1 MVSSSDHFNI
11 AHYEHD
17 SLIYGPGKRF
27 VVWFQGCNLACQG
40 CWNKQM
46 WSFKPNKLIHREDLL
61 AEILSVADIRGITLL
76 GGEPLLQAEN
86 VWWLLEQVRRSSDLT
101 VFLYTGFEAAEIVE
115 LGFQQQIEEL
125 CDIIALGRYDESS
138 RNIDQQW
145 IGSDNQQVIYPAGSR
160 ELDKPQACNQAEIII
175 NDVGAMTILGFP
187 SAGLI
192 QSLG

>member
-1 MVSSSDHFNI
+1 MASFSNYFNI

-46 WSFKPNKLIHREDLL
+46 WSFKPNKLIHRKDLL

-145 IGSDNQQVIYPAGSR
+145 IGSDNQQVIYLAGSR